1 MPLAQLTVLVSA
13 LVGWSDITIQ
23 PSRGDHAA
31 FSYQRSVA
39 GIDRP
44 SERTLETL
52 RRYDLYNE
60 YRRDVNACL
69 LHLEKYAQKRPEAEL
84 VYALAE
90 LSWIEAKRLDHRRKP
105 QAIDRF
111 LDAAA
116 YAYDY
121 LFDDDPVLGRR
132 AGPSDPRFRLAME
145 IYNAG
150 VDRLIR
156 AAQTKGQIQPQNG
169 EAIPFKVHGREQS
182 LRIVLKDSPWGP
194 TDIHKLLLASD
205 FEVSGINRD
214 LSQYGL
220 GVPLI
225 AVRETENKKGERPP
239 QERFYPAE
247 MAFPLTAFLVPNSRL
262 NDANVNVNEARECTL
277 WLYDPVRRSLRRSRS
292 PTSSHSKSI

>member
-23 PSRGDHAA
+23 PSRGDRAA

-52 RRYDLYNE
+52 RRYDLDNE

-69 LHLEKYAQKRPEAEL
+69 LHLEKYAQKRAEAEL

-121 LFDDDPVLGRR
+121 LFDDDPVLAEGRGPVRPAVPTGHGDLQRRGRPPDPRGADQGPDPAAERRGDSVQGSRPRTVAADRPQGLPLEPRGHPQDAPGLGLRGERHQPGPLSVRPGRPLDRGSRDRDQERR
-132 AGPSDPRFRLAME
+132 APAAGAILSRPRWPFR
-145 IYNAG
+145 
-150 VDRLIR
+150 
-156 AAQTKGQIQPQNG
+156 
-169 EAIPFKVHGREQS
+169 
-182 LRIVLKDSPWGP
+182 
-194 TDIHKLLLASD
+194 
-205 FEVSGINRD
+205 
-214 LSQYGL
+214 
-220 GVPLI
+220 
-225 AVRETENKKGERPP
+225 
-239 QERFYPAE
+239 
-247 MAFPLTAFLVPNSRL
+247 
-262 NDANVNVNEARECTL
+262 
-277 WLYDPVRRSLRRSRS
+277 
-292 PTSSHSKSI
+292 